1 MLFGVCVYILQME
14 EGPIFAE
21 NGQTHLMEGVLGGIA
36 WRFAW
41 AVCSEKG
48 RASELFLQWG
58 LFLGAGYAAGA
69 LVRWRLCM
77 RSFLNTLTNFKLGN
91 AEYSDRW
98 EHQVVVA
105 FPETNRR

>member
-1 MLFGVCVYILQME
+1 MGRFVAKRGV
-14 EGPIFAE
+14 
-21 NGQTHLMEGVLGGIA
+21 HLS
-36 WRFAW
+36 F
-41 AVCSEKG
+41 
-48 RASELFLQWG
+48 FLQRG

-98 EHQVVVA
+98 EHQVVA
-105 FPETNRR
+105 FPETNGR